1 MKRINTSFTNY
12 SQIEEDGTLLNSFYE
27 ARIISIPKPD
37 KDITKNLQTNIFY
50 IYIRK
55 GERYK
60 INNLSFYFRTKKKDQ
75 WIKVNR
81 RKVIKINAEINEI
94 ENSKKQKIS
103 KTKTTCFEYRHKSL

>member
-1 MKRINTSFTNY
+1 M
-12 SQIEEDGTLLNSFYE
+12 LLYQCLAN
-27 ARIISIPKPD
+27 IIS
-37 KDITKNLQTNIFY
+37 LNID
-50 IYIRK
+50 IRK

-81 RKVIKINAEINEI
+81 RKVIKINAEINET

-103 KTKTTCFEYRHKSL
+103 KTKPHALNIDTNL